1 MVRGGR
7 LKLFIWKYQAG
18 VREDVK
24 YYFADFVR
32 KGCTRINRAMQ
43 QGQSVVFAL
52 CNEMLENAPDA
63 VCALKYIALHC
74 DCLKAGP
81 SFTVEQ
87 SPQ

>member
-1 MVRGGR
+1 MFLNNLCIVSIG
-7 LKLFIWKYQAG
+7 L

-52 CNEMLENAPDA
+52 CNEMLENAPNA
-63 VCALKYIALHC
+63 VRALKYIALHC
-74 DCLKAGP
+74 DRLKSEP
-81 SFTVEQ
+81 SFIVEEN
-87 SPQ
+87 PQ